1 MFEVNL
7 RLLPGPG
14 QLMLDRDHDLDVSG
28 GQGATGI
35 TIPCEFTLPA
45 LMTVVSERQPQW
57 SRATTGEN
65 RIVAAWRW
73 DGGEAVL
80 G

>member
-1 MFEVNL
+1 MS
-7 RLLPGPG
+7 PW
-14 QLMLDRDHDLDVSG
+14 SG
-28 GQGATGI
+28 TRI
-35 TIPCEFTLPA
+35 TIPFEFTLPA